1 MSPRPADRHSTT
13 AIALTLT
20 LSGAISLGCR
30 PASRPAT
37 PDPTVSLV
45 RVEAQTL
52 PDQVRFQSTIS
63 AIDEIPMS
71 PETDG
76 RIVAMPMREGQIVKA
91 GTLLYKLDQRPLE
104 SQAKADQAVA
114 ENARINALRFIRAN
128 FAGAVSNKESD
139 DYATQARQSQEV
151 YRSRKALL
159 AYKVVR
165 APFDGQLGAINN
177 KLGDYVTAGTRVTSL
192 VDNRRLWIVLDVPD
206 ALGPRLRLGQ
216 PVRIRAPGLPAAHSL
231 ARVTFIAPEL
241 DVQRQTLM
249 VRATI
254 DNPSGALRHNQ
265 RVDAHLELGR
275 AERTTIP
282 ATATQLQAGQSFAF
296 VAQPLASGR
305 NRYRLVLRP
314 IRLGLPQQERYPVL
328 SGLNRGELVVS
339 GDLTTLR
346 NGSVVAAAGPRR

>member
-1 MSPRPADRHSTT
+1 MSPRPADRHSAT
-13 AIALTLT
+13 ALR
-20 LSGAISLGCR
+20 LSLLLIGLGGLGCR
-30 PASRPAT
+30 PADQSAT
-37 PDPTVSLV
+37 PTPNVSLV
-45 RVEAQTL
+45 RVDQRSL
-52 PDQVRFQSTIS
+52 PEQVRFQSTIS

-76 RIVAMPMREGQIVKA
+76 RIVAMPMREGQNVRA

-139 DYATQARQSQEV
+139 DYAAQARQSQEV

-192 VDNRRLWIVLDVPD
+192 VDNRRLWVSLDVPA
-206 ALGPRLRLGQ
+206 ALAPRLRLGQ
-216 PVRIRAPGLPAAHSL
+216 PVRIRAPGLPASRSL

-254 DNPSGALRHNQ
+254 DNPTGMLRHNQ

-282 ATATQLQAGQSFAF
+282 AAATQLQAGQSFVF
-296 VAQPLASGR
+296 VARPLAGDR
-305 NRYRLVLRP
+305 NRYRLELRP
-314 IRLGLPQQERYPVL
+314 VSLGLPQQERYPVL
-328 SGLNRGELVVS
+328 SGLNRGELVVN
-339 GDLTTLR
+339 GDLTALR
-346 NGSVVAAAGPRR
+346 SGSVVAAAGPLP